1 MDQVS
6 DAVMH
11 STSSATSSVAG
22 AAHLPRE
29 KLLDMLRQMHLIRAF
44 EEAAEQQYFAGK
56 VHGTMHLYIGE
67 EAAAVGCIA
76 ALEPRDQITSTH
88 RGHGHA
94 IAKGQDVREMMAE
107 LLAKRTG
114 VCRGLGGSMHMADVE
129 LGNLG
134 ANGIVSG
141 GMGSAVGAAL
151 STHLL
156 KTGRVVMCF
165 FGDGAANNGNFHE
178 TLNLASIWKLPVVFV
193 CENNQYAMSM
203 PAREAIPVRV
213 ADRAAAYAMPG
224 VRVDGMDVLAVYAEA
239 KRAVDRARAG
249 QGPSLVEVL
258 TYRYKGHSRSDKQ
271 VYRTKQEVKEWQER
285 DPIARFE
292 AWLIENGLLGREQ
305 ADAVRQEALRAI
317 EEAVAFADASPEPD
331 PAALLDEVYYEEPA
345 NRTDR
350 ALRGIT
356 LQSPAP
362 CDGRPL
368 PTWFTRTFPRHA
380 GSEPPLGA
388 RELTG
393 SEALR
398 EAMAQAMEAAPNVV
412 LIGEDIGKYGGAFG
426 VTLGLYDRFG
436 PDRVRD
442 TPISENAIAGVSF
455 GAGMTGLIPIAEFQF
470 QDFVTLAMEQ
480 IVLQAAKVRYMF
492 GGRTIC
498 QMVIRLPAGS
508 GTGAAAQHSESLESW
523 FVNVPGLKVVAPS
536 TPYDMKGLLLAAIAD
551 QNPIIFVEHKLLYKA
566 KGPVPELPYVVPI
579 GKAAVR
585 REGRHLTVVGAS
597 ITAPRALEAA
607 EKLAGEGIE
616 CEVIDLRTLKPY
628 DLHTIVRSVK
638 KTGRLLIAHEAPLI
652 GGYGGEI
659 AAAVAQSEAFAY
671 LEAPIIRLGGA
682 DAPMPYNRT
691 MERAATPQ
699 VEDIL
704 EAARKLARLQV

>member
-1 MDQVS
+1 M
-6 DAVMH
+6 
-11 STSSATSSVAG
+11 
-22 AAHLPRE
+22 AHTTHLETPTTDLPRE

-345 NRTDR
+345 NRMDH
-350 ALRGIT
+350 ALRGLT
-356 LQSPAP
+356 LQAPSPFN
-362 CDGRPL
+362 DRPL
-368 PTWFTRTFPRHA
+368 PTWFTRTFAQHA
-380 GSEPPLGA
+380 GSEPPPGT

-498 QMVIRLPAGS
+498 QMVIRLPAGG

-523 FVNVPGLKVVAPS
+523 FVNVPGLKVVIPS
-536 TPYDMKGLLLAAIAD
+536 TPYDMKGLLLASIAD
-551 QNPIIFVEHKLLYKA
+551 QNPIIFVEPKLAYRI
-566 KGPVPELPYVVPI
+566 KGPVPERPYLVPI

-585 REGRHLTVVGAS
+585 RVGRHLTLVSAGMTVH
-597 ITAPRALEAA
+597 RALEAA
-607 EKLAGEGIE
+607 EQLAGEGID

-628 DLHTIVRSVK
+628 DLHTIVQSVK
-638 KTGRLLIAHEAPLI
+638 KTGRVLIAHEAPLL
-652 GGYGGEI
+652 GGYGAEI

-682 DAPMPYNRT
+682 DTPMPYNRT

-699 VEDIL
+699 TEHIVEH
-704 EAARKLARLQV
+704 ARKLARLQV